1 LRKRRKKKLK
11 SRNSHALNGLMRK
24 AGAHKKK
31 KDKRIKNKL
40 IKLLNEELNNI

>member
-1 LRKRRKKKLK
+1 
-11 SRNSHALNGLMRK
+11 MRK